1 MVLHKERPGKKSS
14 EIVLDNLVL
23 NPICHY
29 HFFFFWQKDMA
40 RGENNEIWCA
50 FYSCLECWLH
60 QNMKKKKKEVRSF
73 ICGQSLFCTVKK
85 PNRTQSKQ
93 IHVIFNG
100 TICLC
105 AASQKC
111 QVREHH
117 NVKHEPLQSCLCTKQ
132 WLHQKHGK
140 SFFSRTS
147 PSKYDH

>member
-1 MVLHKERPGKKSS
+1 MVLHKERPGKKST

-29 HFFFFWQKDMA
+29 HFFFGKRTWQEERTTKFDA
-40 RGENNEIWCA
+40 LFIPALNVGFIKIW
-50 FYSCLECWLH
+50 
-60 QNMKKKKKEVRSF
+60 KKKKKVRTF
-73 ICGQSLFCTVKK
+73 ICGLSLFCTVKK